1 VRQGFVLL
9 HFPLP
14 NEMQESIMNIPKWEV
29 ETQIQDIPGFRF
41 EMLRELKMAWTL
53 EVDKK

>member
-1 VRQGFVLL
+1 MRQGFVLL